1 MLLRKFKLPVGA
13 LTLTNSFNPALAGHL
28 TLSLRSHARF
38 KVCHRLILP
47 AVDNLSAI
55 RQRYNLTLEE
65 TIRGVMNVF
74 SELVLLSACD
84 AIVAS
89 GSGFS
94 GAAAAWGGV
103 SAANIRVLP
112 RFMSHSGPAGVFCPQ
127 SAYTWNYYAHN
138 L

>member
-1 MLLRKFKLPVGA
+1 VAYR
-13 LTLTNSFNPALAGHL
+13 
-28 TLSLRSHARF
+28 
-38 KVCHRLILP
+38 

-55 RQRYNLTLEE
+55 RQRYNLMPEE

-94 GAAAAWGGV
+94 GAAAAWGGIP
-103 SAANIRVLP
+103 AANIRVLP
-112 RFMSHSGPAGVFCPQ
+112 RFVSNSGSIGTRCPAT
-127 SAYTWNYYAHN
+127 AYTWNYYAHN

>member
-1 MLLRKFKLPVGA
+1 MRE
-13 LTLTNSFNPALAGHL
+13 
-28 TLSLRSHARF
+28 
-38 KVCHRLILP
+38 
-47 AVDNLSAI
+47 
-55 RQRYNLTLEE
+55 RYNQTPEE

-74 SELVLLSACD
+74 TELVALSACD

-94 GAAAAWGGV
+94 GAAAAWGGI

-112 RFMSHSGPAGVFCPQ
+112 RFVPIYGTVGDRCPATV
-127 SAYTWNYYAHN
+127 YTWNYYAHN